1 MLFAVF
7 SNIILKQRIM
17 NIASDYIEFDIAL
30 NKGKKLLKDDKKCRI
45 GFMIILAINVG
56 LRITDILGLK
66 HSDLQDDKLVIKEK
80 KTGKKREIS
89 LNDNVL
95 KAYSKL
101 LSILDKQGV
110 KVNNEDFI
118 FISQK
123 GTVYRTQSV
132 NVLLKKIFNS
142 KSLQISSH
150 SLRKSFCRR
159 VFDNNNQSESSLIL
173 LSQLL
178 NHENISCTRIY
189 LGLRK
194 ETIENVYLTL

>member
-1 MLFAVF
+1 
-7 SNIILKQRIM
+7 M

-30 NKGKKLLKDDKKCRI
+30 NKGKKLLNDEKKCRI
-45 GFMIILAINVG
+45 GFLIILGINVG
-56 LRITDILGLK
+56 LRINEILSLK
-66 HSDLQDDKLVIKEK
+66 HSDLQDNKLVIKEK

-89 LNDNVL
+89 LNANVL
-95 KAYSKL
+95 SAYSKL
-101 LSILDKQGV
+101 LLKLNNQGV
-110 KVNNEDFI
+110 KVNEEDFI
-118 FISQK
+118 FVSQK

-142 KSLQISSH
+142 KTLAISSH
-150 SLRKSFCRR
+150 SLRKSFSRR

-178 NHENISCTRIY
+178 NHESISCTRRY